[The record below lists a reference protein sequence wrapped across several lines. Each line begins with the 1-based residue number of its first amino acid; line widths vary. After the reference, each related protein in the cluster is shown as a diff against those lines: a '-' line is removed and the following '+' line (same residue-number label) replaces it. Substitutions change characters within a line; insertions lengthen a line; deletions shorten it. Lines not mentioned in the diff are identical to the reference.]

1 MWWNY
6 DNFLCLH
13 FLTLLFSI
21 WPWLSVLLELPQQN
35 IEWVSQR
42 PEIYFLTILGLDV
55 QDQVL
60 AGLVS
65 DESPLWAC
73 TWPFSHCVLIWP
85 FPIYVERQW
94 SLVSSSSKGE
104 ALHAPSLGHGNT
116 GVLFPHSFLGLC
128 SPDEVL
134 LCCTLVPLTPPN
146 LHTVVHSGL
155 YQFSFPPTCRRGP
168 FSPHPLQH
176 LLFVE
181 FLVMAILTSV
191 RWYFFTVLICMSLI
205 ISDVECHSCPFW
217 PPLCGVFGVG
227 FPGGSVGK
235 ECSYNAGDQ
244 GSLPDLGRPP
254 GGGHSIPVFLPG
266 EFPG

>member
-1 MWWNY
+1 MW
-6 DNFLCLH
+6 L
-13 FLTLLFSI
+13 
-21 WPWLSVLLELPQQN
+21 WLSVLLELPQQN

-42 PEIYFLTILGLDV
+42 AEIYFLTILGLDV

-60 AGLVS
+60 EGLVS

-73 TWPFSHCVLIWP
+73 TWPCSPYVLIWP

-94 SLVSSSSKGE
+94 SLVSSSSKAW
-104 ALHAPSLGHGNT
+104 ALYAPSLGHDNT
-116 GVLFPHSFLGLC
+116 GVLVPSLFPWPPFPWWSA
-128 SPDEVL
+128 SVL
-134 LCCTLVPLTPPN
+134 LLSATDTPKSPYCCPLW
-146 LHTVVHSGL
+146 L
-155 YQFSFPPTCRRGP
+155 YQFTFPPTCRRGP
-168 FSPHPLQH
+168 FSPHPLHH

-205 ISDVECHSCPFW
+205 ISDVEHHSCPFW
-217 PPLCGVFGVG
+217 PSLCGVFGVG

-235 ECSYNAGDQ
+235 ECSCNAGDP
-244 GSLPDLGRPP
+244 GSLPGLGRSP

-266 EFPG
+266 EFHG